1 MGRKGNR
8 IMVMHVQQSLSGFLA
23 SEPQLTYTRSG
34 EARFYATVGQEHY
47 ERNPDGSFTQ
57 LDTTFHNLVIY
68 RRTAEL
74 AIDRFA
80 KGDKFIAEG
89 YVNTYEYEVNGETV
103 PSEEFIAKRIGHD
116 SARHRYSV
124 DRTRRAQA
132 ADMTQAA
139 GREGVSGPEAGQEA
153 GAAVADAVA
162 DAQPA
167 TTRQSRSRTGAGTT
181 ASGRQL
187 ASIAPSTPPAS
198 AGGAAVGM

>member
-1 MGRKGNR
+1 
-8 IMVMHVQQSLSGFLA
+8 MVMHVQQSLSGFIA

-116 SARHRYSV
+116 SARHRYTV

-139 GREGVSGPEAGQEA
+139 GWEGASAPESGPEA
-153 GAAVADAVA
+153 AAADDAVA
-162 DAQPA
+162 ADAEPA
-167 TTRQSRSRTGAGTT
+167 EAHQSRGRGTGVRTT

-187 ASIAPSTPPAS
+187 AAITPSAQQGP
-198 AGGAAVGM
+198 AGGDAVGM